1 MPHLHGYAENAA
13 AALNTET
20 LLGAAANITI
30 PAGRRGV
37 IRRVDAWYLGAL
49 DSVLRLRTNTIL
61 GAILFT
67 AQGSGV
73 GSYGGEC
80 FVFVNAIAAAVVVV
94 PTITNGNAT
103 TATGA
108 AIAAFVE

>member
-13 AALNTET
+13 ALLDTET
-20 LLGAAANITI
+20 LLGAGANITI
-30 PAGRRGV
+30 PAGMRGV
-37 IRRVDAWYLGAL
+37 IQRVDAWYLGAL
-49 DSVLRLRTNTIL
+49 DSVLRLRLTNIA

-67 AQGSGV
+67 TQGSGV
-73 GSYGGEC
+73 GAYGGAC
-80 FVFVNAIAAAVVVV
+80 FIFVNAIAAAVTVV